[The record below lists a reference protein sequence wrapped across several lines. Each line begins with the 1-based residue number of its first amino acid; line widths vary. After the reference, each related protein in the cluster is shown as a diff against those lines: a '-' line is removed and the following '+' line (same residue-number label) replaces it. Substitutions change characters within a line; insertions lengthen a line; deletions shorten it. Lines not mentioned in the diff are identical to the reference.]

1 MNDFEITLKK
11 FEIQSIKSPVVE
23 IINFKEFGHK
33 KKLVLTFDE
42 STIALLKEADLKK
55 RGKFYKKRIKLWSNY
70 KNCFYCKRVLT
81 FEESTIDH
89 YIPKSKGGSNA
100 LENLRISCRECNL
113 SKADQMPM
121 NNE

>member
-23 IINFKEFGHK
+23 IIHFEEFGHK
-33 KKLVLTFDE
+33 KKL
-42 STIALLKEADLKK
+42 
-55 RGKFYKKRIKLWSNY
+55 
-70 KNCFYCKRVLT
+70 VLT